1 MSLASKVAECAA
13 AYEQECGKHSAELVP
28 QIAEQIQNVS
38 KMLMNLGRKTA
49 QQGKRAYSTEVFPAL
64 VAEIFRL
71 DLVEDHETVQAVANL
86 WQSDYMN
93 GYNAGETEYYRTD

>member
-1 MSLASKVAECAA
+1 MILSPMVAECAA

-38 KMLMNLGRKTA
+38 KMLMNLGRETA
-49 QQGKRAYSTEVFPAL
+49 QQGERACSTEVFPAL

-71 DLVEDHETVQAVANL
+71 DLVEDHLTVQVVANL

-93 GYNAGETEYYRTD
+93 GYNTGEEGRCRMV